1 MAYSEITATVAA
13 LQHTHHFHREK
24 MFYYQRL
31 FNARFRPRGMP
42 VSDTAME
49 AFYQRMFNIHFLAFQ
64 EVGGLLNEYCTVADT
79 ALLSLDGQDS
89 PNSSSDGV

>member
-31 FNARFRPRGMP
+31 FNARFRPRGIP
-42 VSDTAME
+42 IADLPME
-49 AFYQRMFNIHFLAFQ
+49 AFYQRMFNIHFLAFT
-64 EVGGLLNEYCTVADT
+64 ELDRLLTEYCTLADT
-79 ALLSLDGQDS
+79 ALTNIAGQDS
-89 PNSSSDGV
+89 DNPAPDGV